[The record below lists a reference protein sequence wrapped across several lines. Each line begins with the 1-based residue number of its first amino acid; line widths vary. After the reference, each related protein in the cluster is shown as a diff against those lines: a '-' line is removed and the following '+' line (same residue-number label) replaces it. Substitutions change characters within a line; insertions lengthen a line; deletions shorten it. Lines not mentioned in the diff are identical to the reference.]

1 VAEKIIIWSPR
12 ANTELENI
20 LEFYIK
26 RNGNSKYSLKL
37 LSEIEDI
44 LKTLAKSEFIGR
56 LTSDK
61 VTRVI
66 VMDVYLIFYQ
76 IDKSRIEILSFWD
89 NRQNDLKR
97 IKL

>member
-1 VAEKIIIWSPR
+1 MAKKIIIWSAR
-12 ANTELENI
+12 AISELENI
-20 LEFYIK
+20 LEFYTN

-37 LSEIEDI
+37 LNEIEAI

-61 VTRVI
+61 ITRTI

>member
-1 VAEKIIIWSPR
+1 MAKKIIIWSPR
-12 ANTELENI
+12 ANSELKNI
-20 LEFYIK
+20 LEFYIN

-37 LSEIEDI
+37 LNEIEDI

-61 VTRVI
+61 MTRVV

-76 IDKSRIEILSFWD
+76 IDNSRIEILSFWD
-89 NRQNDLKR
+89 NRQNDLKK

>member
-1 VAEKIIIWSPR
+1 MAKIIIIWSPR
-12 ANTELENI
+12 ANSELKNI
-20 LEFYIK
+20 LEFYIN

-37 LSEIEDI
+37 LNEIEDI

-61 VTRVI
+61 MTRVV

-76 IDKSRIEILSFWD
+76 IDNSRIEILSFWD
-89 NRQNDLKR
+89 NRQNDLKK